1 MKDLALLTPLTYS
14 PFFGWCLSNHGHAP
28 IGFSS
33 RIRIQ
38 AKIDFKEVSALL
50 WLYGSAAADD
60 TTFTDPPV
68 THTLATGWFP
78 SDIEFLIVLQSAMP
92 GPL

>member
-1 MKDLALLTPLTYS
+1 MKDLALLTPLAYP

-38 AKIDFKEVSALL
+38 AKIDLEEVSAFH
-50 WLYGSAAADD
+50 WLYGSAAVDD
-60 TTFTDPPV
+60 TNFTDPPV
-68 THTLATGWFP
+68 THTLAT
-78 SDIEFLIVLQSAMP
+78 D
-92 GPL
+92 